1 MSQHDTKSQ
10 KINQLC
16 HNLYK
21 SSFFINDIIK
31 MDTTS
36 IINKI
41 FYILH
46 NSNNLS
52 YFITNDMEIMKISTI
67 FLSLGNLLNATTLIY
82 TSEKNTDGK
91 TIQDYKKITIKDY
104 FDMMNQ
110 NNNLFTHSHLCCL
123 IALLFVIR
131 DKPNLSNL
139 DYMKFATIAY
149 LHNIGKLNT
158 IEFSGELG
166 AGLLLQLWNT
176 TFGEPFTKEIWS
188 EICRTICVYGSNMS
202 VYETNR
208 VKENL
213 YYLSLGDEFANLKNQ
228 HDFTNLSLGDEF
240 ANLNNQHNFNNIV
253 NLKKS
258 IIKPFNKINYKF
270 VIIVRGIS
278 NVGKTTCVNKINS
291 FLNNNE
297 FETKIVHNNNFQLK
311 DIQYG
316 FLNNE
321 IIIIET
327 DLLNY
332 IELVKNITSMIPNIF
347 IISVD
352 VIRNIP
358 FIGNS
363 IEHTKSII
371 SWVPNIVKYE
381 DLKSNMCF
389 IIAHNNNCEIGYDEL
404 FELFESLKKI

>member
-1 MSQHDTKSQ
+1 MSQHGIKSQ

-16 HNLYK
+16 YNLYK
-21 SSFFINDIIK
+21 SSFFINNITK

-36 IINKI
+36 IINEI
-41 FYILH
+41 FYILR
-46 NSNNLS
+46 NLTNLS

-91 TIQDYKKITIKDY
+91 IIQDYKKIIIKDY
-104 FDMMNQ
+104 FDMINQ

-123 IALLFVIR
+123 VTLLFVIR

-149 LHNIGKLNT
+149 LYNIGKVDT

-188 EICRTICVYGSNMS
+188 EICRTICVYRSNILS
-202 VYETNR
+202 FETNR

-213 YYLSLGDEFANLKNQ
+213 YY
-228 HDFTNLSLGDEF
+228 LSLGDEF

-258 IIKPFNKINYKF
+258 MLEPFTEINCKI
-270 VIIVRGIS
+270 VIIVRGVS
-278 NVGKTTCVNKINS
+278 NVGKTTCVNKINA
-291 FLNNNE
+291 FLNNNK
-297 FETKIVHNNNFQLK
+297 FETKIINNDGYFQFK
-311 DIQYG
+311 DIWHG

-332 IELVKNITSMIPNIF
+332 IELIKNITSTIPTVF
-347 IISVD
+347 IISID

-363 IEHTKSII
+363 VEHTKSII
-371 SWVPNIVKYE
+371 SWVPNIAKYE

-404 FELFESLKKI
+404 FELFKSLKKI